1 MRGYLG
7 IDTSNYTTSC
17 AMYRA
22 GSVVQQK
29 RLLPVPQGQV
39 GLRQSDA
46 VFSHV
51 KALGELMTLLHVQ
64 DNQPISAIGV
74 SRRPRDVEGSYM
86 PCFLTGLM
94 AAETAAAACG
104 VPLYTFSHQAGHVAA
119 ALYGAGRLDLINKS
133 FLAFHL
139 SGGTTECLWVKSLCN
154 ADITLLGCTNDL
166 NAGQV
171 VDRVGHLLGLDFPAG
186 PALDVLAQQ
195 SNRRFKIKMAFQG
208 ENPCLSG
215 IENQCQAMLQKN
227 EPPADIARF
236 CLLSILSALLQM
248 AENAKA
254 ATGCADLVFAGGVMS
269 NTLIRTEVERQ
280 YGGIFAPSE
289 FSCDNAAGVAVLT
302 ALRAGE
308 TVTRIEGRGA
318 GT

>member
-17 AMYRA
+17 AIYRA
-22 GSVVQQK
+22 GGVVEQK

-51 KALGELMTLLHVQ
+51 KALGELMARLREQ
-64 DNQPISAIGV
+64 DNRPLAAIGV

-94 AAETAAAACG
+94 AAETASVAMG
-104 VPLYTFSHQAGHVAA
+104 VPLFTFSHQAGHVAA
-119 ALYGAGRLDLINKS
+119 ALYGADRLDLIEKS

-139 SGGTTECLWVKSLCN
+139 SGGTTECLWVKSLRE
-154 ADITLLGCTNDL
+154 ADIALLSCTNDL

-171 VDRVGHLLGLDFPAG
+171 VDRVGHMLGLEFPAG
-186 PALDVLAQQ
+186 PALDALAQQ
-195 SNRRFKIKMAFQG
+195 SDRRFTVKSAFQG
-208 ENPCLSG
+208 NNPCLSG
-215 IENQCQAMLQKN
+215 IENQCRVLLSKG

-236 CLLSILSALLQM
+236 ALLSILKALLKM
-248 AENAKA
+248 VENAKA
-254 ATGCADLVFAGGVMS
+254 ATGCTDLVFAGGVMS
-269 NTLIRTEVERQ
+269 NTLIRAEVESL
-280 YGGIFAPSE
+280 YHGIFAPPA
-289 FSCDNAAGVAVLT
+289 FSCDNAAGIAVLT
-302 ALRAGE
+302 ALCAGE
-308 TVTRIEGRGA
+308 AVCRKGGA
-318 GT
+318 PL